1 MKPLEFSK
9 VYIIES
15 LQPGDVK
22 TGTNL
27 FNDTVKPR
35 MLQKGLE
42 NQCQLITLSTKSEFF
57 DAFTEIKN
65 QIIYN
70 HEFPIIHFEMHGSK
84 EGLEL
89 ESREII
95 RWQEL
100 QEKMIEMNKLCENNL
115 FISMATCFGGYIYTV
130 ISPKLR
136 TPFWGFIGPFEEVR
150 QIELLDNYT
159 AFYSEFL
166 LTNNFVEAEK
176 AMNNS
181 NPGRIS
187 KFRLQNTEYIFA
199 KAYENYEKIYLTPEM
214 IEHRT
219 NLIASQ
225 YKDLPEF
232 KYWTNIKLKEMTK
245 QIMLDQKDKLKEN
258 MMKKF
263 FLWDLFPHHK
273 SKF

>member
-15 LQPGDVK
+15 LQHRDVK

-27 FNDTVKPR
+27 FNETVKPR

-42 NQCQLITLSTKSEFF
+42 NQCQLITLTTKSEFF
-57 DAFTEIKN
+57 DALTEIKN

-70 HEFPIIHFEMHGSK
+70 HEYPIIHFEMHGSK
-84 EGLEL
+84 EGLVL

-95 RWQEL
+95 RWQDL

-136 TPFWGFIGPFEEVR
+136 TPFWGFIGPFEEVG

-181 NPGRIS
+181 NPDQIS
-187 KFRLQNTEYIFA
+187 KFRLQNTEFIFA
-199 KAYENYEKIYLTPEM
+199 KAYENYEIIYLTPEM

-225 YKDLPEF
+225 HKDLPEF
-232 KYWTNIKLKEMTK
+232 KGWTKTKIKEMTK
-245 QIMLDQKDKLKEN
+245 QIMLNQKVKLKEN

-273 SKF
+273 S